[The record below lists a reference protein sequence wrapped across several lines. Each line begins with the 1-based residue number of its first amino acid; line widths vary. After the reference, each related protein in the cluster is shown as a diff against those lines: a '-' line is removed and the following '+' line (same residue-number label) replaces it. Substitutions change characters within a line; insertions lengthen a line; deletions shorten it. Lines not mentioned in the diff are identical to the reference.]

1 MFDEMWDIPRL
12 YASACSNSVQLVPLH
27 PIIISILF
35 HHYKELKECISEVE
49 QIEAKVNSINKNLM
63 KEALRE
69 IEHRITASEK
79 GEDYKGECQM
89 TKVGGN

>member
-1 MFDEMWDIPRL
+1 LD
-12 YASACSNSVQLVPLH
+12 SVSLCVYPL
-27 PIIISILF
+27 F
-35 HHYKELKECISEVE
+35 
-49 QIEAKVNSINKNLM
+49 SINKNLM